1 MEPEQRYQAAPEL
14 ELKLFC
20 DGRELRSWSRSS
32 NEFVRSRSSCEFVPA
47 PKPREKLTFK
57 NQDGRP
63 TSFNHV
69 PKLTLINVLTNYVYI

>member
-1 MEPEQRYQAAPEL
+1 MELEPEQRYQAAPES

-20 DGRELRSWSRSS
+20 DGRELRS
-32 NEFVRSRSSCEFVPA
+32 RSSCEFVPT
-47 PKPREKLTFK
+47 PKPGEKLTFK

-69 PKLTLINVLTNYVYI
+69 PKLTLVNVSANYVYI